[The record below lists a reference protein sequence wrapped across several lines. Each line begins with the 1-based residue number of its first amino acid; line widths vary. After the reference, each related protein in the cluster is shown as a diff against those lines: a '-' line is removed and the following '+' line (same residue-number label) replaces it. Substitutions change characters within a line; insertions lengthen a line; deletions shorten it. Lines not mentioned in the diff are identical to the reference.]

1 MATTV
6 INGLHI
12 EYIDQGVG
20 DVVLL
25 LHGWNA
31 PAVTYKLII
40 DHLSTRYRVIAPN
53 APGCGGSDEPPKPW
67 TVDDFADFTEAFAR
81 SLGIE
86 KAVLMG
92 HSFGGRTIIK
102 LMNRKERAFAVEKIV
117 LLDAAGIKPKRS
129 LKYYVKVYSFK
140 ATKWLFNLP
149 PMKALFPDAV
159 ENARKKHGSA
169 DYRQASEVMRRTM
182 TLCINEDLTP
192 LLGGVDVSTL
202 LIWGEDD
209 TATPL
214 RDAKI
219 MEKGIPDA
227 GLVVLKGGHFAFADS
242 WGQCA
247 RVLDVFLPGKHA

>member
-1 MATTV
+1 MASTTV
-6 INGLHI
+6 NGLHI
-12 EYIDQGVG
+12 EYIDQGAG
-20 DVVLL
+20 DTVLL

-31 PAVTYKLII
+31 PAATYKLLI
-40 DHLSTRYRVIAPN
+40 DHLSARYRVIAPN
-53 APGCGGSDEPPKPW
+53 APGCGGSDEPPTPW
-67 TVDDFADFTEAFAR
+67 KVDDFVDFTEQFAK

-86 KAVLMG
+86 KAILMG

-102 LMNRKERAFAVEKIV
+102 LMNRKPRAFDVEKIV

-140 ATKWLFNLP
+140 VTKWLFSLP
-149 PMKALFPDAV
+149 PMKAMFPDAV

-169 DYRQASEVMRRTM
+169 DYRQASEIMRRTM

-202 LIWGEDD
+202 LIWGEND

-227 GLVVLKGGHFAFADS
+227 GLVVLSGGHFAFADS

-247 RVLDVFLPGKHA
+247 RVLDVFLPGAKA